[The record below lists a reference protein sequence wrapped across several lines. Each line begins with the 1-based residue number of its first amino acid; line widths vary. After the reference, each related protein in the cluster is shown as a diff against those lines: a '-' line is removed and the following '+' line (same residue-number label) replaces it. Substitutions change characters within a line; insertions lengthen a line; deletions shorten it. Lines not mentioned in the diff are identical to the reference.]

1 MKKTTN
7 LTILLCCTMAFGAN
21 AQFGKLK
28 SLMGKKEKTEQGKTE
43 EAKAEKTGT
52 DAIAGDQNETSTENV
67 STNPKAWTVE
77 FDRGIEWFKLAPTG
91 KLIVAAS
98 DALYG
103 VDPAAGKIIWKR
115 TEFSKLSTDNYDPIP
130 NSPFVA
136 IVQGG
141 MLSMHHTII
150 DITDG
155 RIVAD
160 TKDLGLKYV
169 TKRYVVPSLN
179 GILFTGSDNKGQLLM
194 MIDVS
199 TGKKLFTLSSI
210 FESNS
215 EMLTA
220 APLAVDGENIM
231 LATTKRIYKVNTT
244 SGAVVWKADFKTNMD
259 KLSLATEIDD
269 GEDGK
274 ESTRDGEKKPDL
286 LGKLPGIGA
295 FSKIGGIGGQMR
307 NASAKLAV
315 SVYGKF
321 ILVDKM
327 PGKVYYYNTMGMTAF
342 DLTSGAQIWTPVKF
356 GDPISNFIPEERG
369 FLIATNEK
377 NSDLMLLNYENGQPK
392 WPLVKLS
399 GNITAIRLNGDKL
412 AVASTKSS
420 GTNVVNIVDINSGAP
435 LSNKALKV
443 SGNIKDI
450 QMTNKGLVYR
460 TTRET
465 NIQDVNTG
473 KDLWSSSLSYKE
485 GGGIGVQKGDKTY
498 IWGNNQLY
506 VLDRQSGE
514 YKPIGKGVKF
524 GGDEL
529 PQNIELRD
537 NGIFISSEQNMA
549 LFDWEGNKTY
559 HVYQKPPGI
568 STFGKIMSITA
579 MTVSMSQ
586 SAAHGFQS
594 GASGGQSTT
603 TGRSEMDKADRW
615 GGIGQGALNDLKR
628 RFKATQDAASYQV
641 IQTRVNTGAD
651 SGIGLVRVNK
661 DSGKIEAKV
670 VLNDKKPDYIAD
682 DIDNLIF
689 YKSENKAI
697 TGYHL

>member
-1 MKKTTN
+1 MKKKIN
-7 LTILLCCTMAFGAN
+7 LTVLLCCLVACGAN

-28 SLMGKKEKTEQGKTE
+28 SLMGKKEKTEETKTEKSKTE
-43 EAKAEKTGT
+43 EPSPQTS
-52 DAIAGDQNETSTENV
+52 GDEQSETSTANV
-67 STNPKAWTVE
+67 AANPKAWTVA

-91 KLIVAAS
+91 KLVAAAS

-103 VDPAAGKIIWKR
+103 IDPAAGKIIWKR
-115 TEFSKLSTDNYDPIP
+115 TEFSGLSTDNYDAIP

-141 MLSMHHTII
+141 ILSMHHTII

-160 TKDLGLKYV
+160 TKDLGIKYV
-169 TKRYVVPSLN
+169 SKRYVVPSLN
-179 GILFTGSDNKGQLLM
+179 GILFNGVDNKGAALM
-194 MIDVS
+194 MIDAS
-199 TGKKLFTLSSI
+199 TGKKLFTLSSV
-210 FESNS
+210 FESTS
-215 EMLTA
+215 EQLTA
-220 APLAVDGENIM
+220 TPIAVEGGNIM
-231 LATTKRIYKVNTT
+231 LATTKRIYKINTA
-244 SGAVVWKADFKTNMD
+244 SGSVVWKADFKTNMD
-259 KLSLATEIDD
+259 KMSLATETDE

-295 FSKIGGIGGQMR
+295 FSKLGGMGGQMR
-307 NASAKLAV
+307 NASAKSAV

-321 ILVDKM
+321 VLVDKM

-356 GDPISNFIPEERG
+356 GDPIANFIPDERG

-399 GNITAIRLNGDKL
+399 GNISAMRLNGDKL
-412 AVASTKSS
+412 AVASAKSS
-420 GTNVVNIVDINSGAP
+420 GTNMVNIIDINSGSP

-443 SGNIKDI
+443 SGNINDI
-450 QMTNKGLVYR
+450 SMTDKGLVYR
-460 TTRET
+460 TTKET
-465 NIQDVNTG
+465 NIQDINSG

-485 GGGIGVQKGDKTY
+485 GGGIGVQKGAKTY

-506 VLDRQSGE
+506 VLDTESGE
-514 YKPIGKGVKF
+514 YKALGKGVKF

-529 PQNIELRD
+529 PNHIEIREK
-537 NGIFISSEQNMA
+537 GIFVSSDQNMA
-549 LFDWEGNKTY
+549 LFDFDGNKIY

-568 STFGKIMSITA
+568 STFGKIMSVTTMA
-579 MTVSMSQ
+579 VSMSQ

-615 GGIGQGALNDLKR
+615 GDVSQGALNDLSR
-628 RFKATQDAASYQV
+628 RFKATQSADSYQV
-641 IQTRVNTGAD
+641 IQTKVNTGTD

-670 VLNDKKPDYIAD
+670 VLDDKKPDYIAD

-689 YKSENKAI
+689 YKSGNKEI